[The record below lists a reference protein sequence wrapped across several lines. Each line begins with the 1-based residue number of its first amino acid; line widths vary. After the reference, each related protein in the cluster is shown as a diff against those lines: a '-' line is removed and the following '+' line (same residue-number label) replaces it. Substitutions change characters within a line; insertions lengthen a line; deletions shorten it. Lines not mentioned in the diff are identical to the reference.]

1 MANQSEINATQ
12 LTFEVALRELETT
25 VSQLEAGDLTL
36 EASLKLYERGQ
47 QLAAFCG
54 KRLENAR
61 LKVEQLSADGE
72 IVTISNQ

>member
-1 MANQSEINATQ
+1 MTNQSEINADQ
-12 LTFEVALRELETT
+12 LSFETALHALETT
-25 VSQLEAGDLTL
+25 VSQLEAGELTL

-54 KRLENAR
+54 KQLGEAR

-72 IVTISNQ
+72 IVTISS